1 MRLTKRAAQE
11 ELMDERLMHLTPNE
25 RAALTAFVDRLREH
39 YGNDL
44 RRVILFGSK
53 ARMDFDDESDLDL
66 LVVLRMSDND
76 YWENRRQISAIAG
89 DLDLQYDVVLSTL
102 VVDGLEYSEM
112 RRANLLLNRN
122 LQQDG
127 IELWTSRQSA
137 PTLASA

>member
-1 MRLTKRAAQE
+1 MRLTKQAVQE
-11 ELMDERLMHLTPNE
+11 ELMDERLLHLTANE
-25 RAALTAFVDRLREH
+25 RAALVAFVDRLREH

-122 LQQDG
+122 IRKDG